1 MAGEAVCAVTARLGT
16 AEDQV
21 GKTQQYAGADCGALR
36 CENAFNRDVEDF
48 IWHET
53 ALTRRDLIN
62 EVVEPIFDRSRND
75 LELLDLGMRWCLVAR
90 HGIDAFAQ
98 NG

>member
-21 GKTQQYAGADCGALR
+21 GKTQQYAGADCGPLR
-36 CENAFNRDVEDF
+36 CENAFNRDVEDC

-75 LELLDLGMRWCLVAR
+75 LELLDLGMRWCLVVR

>member
-1 MAGEAVCAVTARLGT
+1 MAGEAICAVTARLGT

-21 GKTQQYAGADCGALR
+21 GKTQQYAGADRGALR
-36 CENAFNRDVEDF
+36 CEDAFNRDIEEC

-62 EVVEPIFDRSRND
+62 DVVEPIFDPSHND

-90 HGIDAFAQ
+90 HWIGAFVQ

>member
-36 CENAFNRDVEDF
+36 CENAFYRDVEDC

-62 EVVEPIFDRSRND
+62 EVVEPIFDRSNND

>member
-1 MAGEAVCAVTARLGT
+1 MAGEAICAVTARLGT

-21 GKTQQYAGADCGALR
+21 GKTQQYAGAD
-36 CENAFNRDVEDF
+36 RDVEEC

-62 EVVEPIFDRSRND
+62 DVVEPIFDPSHND

-90 HGIDAFAQ
+90 HWIGAFVQ

>member
-1 MAGEAVCAVTARLGT
+1 MAGEAACAVTARLGT

-21 GKTQQYAGADCGALR
+21 GKTQQYAGADCGPLR
-36 CENAFNRDVEDF
+36 CENAFNRDVEDC

>member
-36 CENAFNRDVEDF
+36 CENAFNRDVENC